1 VLASADAVPRARAP
15 ITDPP
20 RNTKELIEDPPYYAD
35 PALDAEGRTDTG
47 FDVLSIVVWIMC
59 MERGHLA
66 SMFAAECIA
75 GNHEPSMV
83 LEKLRKNIAK
93 YFTPGWGVFI
103 PWYKDP
109 PS

>member
-1 VLASADAVPRARAP
+1 ML
-15 ITDPP
+15 
-20 RNTKELIEDPPYYAD
+20 
-35 PALDAEGRTDTG
+35 
-47 FDVLSIVVWIMC
+47 FIVVWIMS

-66 SMFAAECIA
+66 FRFATECIA